1 MSRASF
7 GEAVL
12 LLSLLAALGAGFC
25 FARAAVF
32 VRRFP
37 AVHPVTMNTVRMT
50 SAAALLLAGAA
61 HRRVDA
67 SNPSAQRPGLR
78 SPTWC
83 RSARSWSSRSTS
95 LCSGTGPR
103 PERPMGSC
111 SSRLSPSSSRPGSTT
126 SGSASDRCSEVC
138 SCWREC
144 MSVRYVPRD
153 RPRPESGFSACQRLS
168 RSHGKGR
175 CPKRRHLDPEEG
187 GVSFD
192 PKLTNCAFG

>member
-1 MSRASF
+1 
-7 GEAVL
+7 
-12 LLSLLAALGAGFC
+12 LLAIIVSGPITIETLERVGDWEQSYGVPFAPMLALIAVGIWI
-25 FARAAVF
+25 AAD
-32 VRRFP
+32 
-37 AVHPVTMNTVRMT
+37 
-50 SAAALLLAGAA
+50 AALLLAGAA

-126 SGSASDRCSEVC
+126 SGSASDSCSEVC